1 MKDEYRLDNDMY
13 FQWAQLIHAI
23 PQTWKNKIKQNLM
36 KNESNLLVLNHHL
49 LKNARIQTLDN
60 AIFLFG
66 DTCPRDYLVFVYE
79 SETALIDSYQFEILL
94 RIKRKR
100 EFKYV
105 FRYKILPKMLSTFL
119 ICSFY
124 NLKVWSVISRKFISS
139 EKYIIKYN
147 LYITCI

>member
-1 MKDEYRLDNDMY
+1 
-13 FQWAQLIHAI
+13 
-23 PQTWKNKIKQNLM
+23 M

-49 LKNARIQTLDN
+49 IKNARIQTLDN
-60 AIFLFG
+60 AMFLFG

-124 NLKVWSVISRKFISS
+124 NLKVLSVISRKFISS
-139 EKYIIKYN
+139 GKYIIKYN